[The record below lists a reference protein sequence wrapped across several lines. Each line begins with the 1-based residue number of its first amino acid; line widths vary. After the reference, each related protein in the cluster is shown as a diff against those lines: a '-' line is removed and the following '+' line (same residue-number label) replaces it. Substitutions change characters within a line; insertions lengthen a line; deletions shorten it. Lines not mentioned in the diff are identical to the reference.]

1 MQTIADHY
9 FSSILDY
16 LQSQG
21 LNNEDALKAINFTE
35 FSNRTKQQLSPRISL
50 KSYNAL
56 LNYAQNTLK
65 DPLFGFRLGQH
76 IRTADYGVLGYLVE
90 SSNGLGNAIQALL
103 NYDRLVANIG
113 QAQFEQHESQ
123 ATIRWFPH
131 AQCNEQVVLRNMTA
145 WVSVVRQLLNNELSP
160 TQVSFQYH
168 FTQPQINTLA
178 TWFNCPILT
187 NAKHNE
193 ICFPSSYLSLNF
205 KTDNAAIHL
214 ALKQVSDQ
222 QLSLFTNQQNITEN
236 VSQILMAKLDLQNC
250 TLIRTAN
257 ALSMTPRTLQRHLKL
272 HGTTF
277 ALMLENERKRR
288 INELP
293 NKPNLAQL
301 ALLLGF
307 KDQSSFN
314 RAFKRW
320 YSCSPLEYFKTKM
333 G

>member
-113 QAQFEQHESQ
+113 KAQFEQQKSQ

-168 FTQPQINTLA
+168 
-178 TWFNCPILT
+178 
-187 NAKHNE
+187 
-193 ICFPSSYLSLNF
+193 LSL
-205 KTDNAAIHL
+205 IH
-214 ALKQVSDQ
+214 
-222 QLSLFTNQQNITEN
+222 I
-236 VSQILMAKLDLQNC
+236 
-250 TLIRTAN
+250 
-257 ALSMTPRTLQRHLKL
+257 
-272 HGTTF
+272 
-277 ALMLENERKRR
+277 
-288 INELP
+288 
-293 NKPNLAQL
+293 
-301 ALLLGF
+301 
-307 KDQSSFN
+307 
-314 RAFKRW
+314 
-320 YSCSPLEYFKTKM
+320 
-333 G
+333 

>member
-1 MQTIADHY
+1 MQTLADHY

-16 LQSQG
+16 LQSRG
-21 LNNEDALKAINFTE
+21 LNSADALKAINFNE
-35 FSNRTKQQLSPRISL
+35 YSNRATQQLSPRITL
-50 KSYNAL
+50 KSYNSL
-56 LNYAQNTLK
+56 LDYGQKTLK

-103 NYDRLVANIG
+103 NYDRLVADIG
-113 QAQFEQHESQ
+113 QAQFEQHKNQ

-131 AQCNEQVVLRNMTA
+131 AHCNEQVVLRNMTA
-145 WVSVVRQLLNNELSP
+145 WVSVVRQLLKTELSP
-160 TQVSFQYH
+160 TQVSFKYH
-168 FTQPQINTLA
+168 YTQQQINTLT

-187 NAKHNE
+187 HAKHNE

-222 QLSLFTNQQNITEN
+222 QLSLFTSQQNMSEN
-236 VSQILMAKLDLQNC
+236 VSQILMAKLDLQHC
-250 TLIRTAN
+250 TLTRTAN
-257 ALSMTPRTLQRHLKL
+257 ALSVTPRTLQRHLKSQE
-272 HGTTF
+272 TTF
-277 ALMLENERKRR
+277 LLLLETERKRR
-288 INELP
+288 INELC

-301 ALLLGF
+301 ALALGF

-314 RAFKRW
+314 RAFKHW
-320 YSCSPLEYFKTKM
+320 YSCSPLEYFKTKHR
-333 G
+333 

>member
-90 SSNGLGNAIQALL
+90 SSNGLSNAIQALL
-103 NYDRLVANIG
+103 NYDCLVANIG
-113 QAQFEQHESQ
+113 QAQFEQHKSQ

-160 TQVSFQYH
+160 TQVSFQHH
-168 FTQPQINTLA
+168 FTQAQINTLA

-288 INELP
+288 IKELP

-320 YSCSPLEYFKTKM
+320 YSCSPLEYFKTKK